1 MSTLLDAAIVLGAGP
16 PVICVR
22 HRVCHTLCH
31 SVCHSVPP
39 CATVCQPPGAS
50 TIIWQTRANIQTPPS
65 VNPVV
70 TNPLLLGT
78 SPIFEKNYLFFSSYS
93 QICFA
98 CPCFK
103 NFPGANYLHPIHFKP
118 WHEFLKT
125 RFKTSRILSLYSQ
138 ELQVKIKHKCQWTN
152 NQQMS
157 QLRYHCMPPR
167 RSIRCTNT

>member
-1 MSTLLDAAIVLGAGP
+1 MPHSVP
-16 PVICVR
+16 QCVPQ
-22 HRVCHTLCH
+22 CAT
-31 SVCHSVPP
+31 VCHSVP
-39 CATVCQPPGAS
+39 ATRRVYYHLANTCKHSNTPLSQPS
-50 TIIWQTRANIQTPPS
+50 CNKPPPPRLFS
-65 VNPVV
+65 
-70 TNPLLLGT
+70 
-78 SPIFEKNYLFFSSYS
+78 YLVKKLPAFSSYS